1 MAIVTKLQD
10 FNLLDMLQLI
20 SMGNRSAIVRLHTKG
35 NDNIL
40 AFSHGYL
47 TGIMP
52 CDYDIDDDYKEFL
65 TNSISNLIKSE
76 IDEYNQNAQLLQIL
90 PEPYQLSIT
99 NAIKNKFFQFLALPN
114 ETEAEIV
121 FRQDWDNLPL
131 CVYPNLKSINLLLDS
146 CKHMASK
153 EEISKSVNENTV
165 FAVSETFNANI
176 ELDTTEKMILEAI
189 DGVSTCR
196 QIGEK
201 YHVDTWDI
209 IKVSYNLYRAGALIN
224 TTIAAKT
231 AINSPDSGGLV
242 GLDKNILDMA
252 SEFDNYTNA
261 PIQEFIST
269 TCQSINNL
277 LAHNN
282 ITLSI
287 KDLFE
292 KVIKTSPELEFFET
306 TEKTIN
312 YKDFIDNLAFFNQEA
327 DFEKKIKRA
336 FYTLLNEIITSLSGQ
351 TGDKLKEKLGELL
364 PRIKNSID
372 NI

>member
-10 FNLLDMLQLI
+10 FNLLDILQLI
-20 SMGNRSAIVRLHTKG
+20 SMGNRSAIVRLHTRG

-65 TNSISNLIKSE
+65 THSISNLIKSE

-90 PEPYQLSIT
+90 PESYQLSVT
-99 NAIKNKFFQFLALPN
+99 HAIKNKFFQFLALPQ

-153 EEISKSVNENTV
+153 EEISKTVHENTI
-165 FAVSETFNANI
+165 FAKSDSFRMNI
-176 ELDTTEKMILEAI
+176 ELDATEQAILEAI
-189 DGVSTCR
+189 DGTNTCKK
-196 QIGEK
+196 ISEK
-201 YHVDTWDI
+201 LGMDTWDV

-224 TTIAAKT
+224 TTITKT
-231 AINSPDSGGLV
+231 TDHANVDGFF
-242 GLDKNILDMA
+242 GLDKNILEMA
-252 SEFDNYTNA
+252 EGFTHSVNA
-261 PIQEFIST
+261 PIREFITT
-269 TCQSINNL
+269 TCQNINNL
-277 LAHNN
+277 MAHNN
-282 ITLSI
+282 EINISLKELFQKLSGT
-287 KDLFE
+287 FH
-292 KVIKTSPELEFFET
+292 ELEFFET
-306 TEKTIN
+306 MDKTIN

-327 DFEKKIKRA
+327 DFEKKIKNA
-336 FYTLLNEIITSLSGQ
+336 FYQVINEITSELQDKTSN
-351 TGDKLKEKLGELL
+351 KLKEELNELL
-364 PRIKNSID
+364 PLAKNSID

>member
-10 FNLLDMLQLI
+10 FNLLDVLQLI
-20 SMGNRSAIVRLHTKG
+20 SMGNRSAIVRLHTRG

-90 PEPYQLSIT
+90 PESYQLSVT
-99 NAIKNKFFQFLALPN
+99 NAIKNKFFQFLALPQ

-153 EEISKSVNENTV
+153 EEISKFVNENTI
-165 FAVSETFNANI
+165 FAISHSFNANI
-176 ELDTTEKMILEAI
+176 ELDAAEKMILGAI
-189 DGVSTCR
+189 DGASTCR

-201 YHVDTWDI
+201 LHMDTWEI

-224 TTIAAKT
+224 TTIAKT
-231 AINSPDSGGLV
+231 TDNANVDGFFGI
-242 GLDKNILDMA
+242 DKSILEMTEGFA
-252 SEFDNYTNA
+252 SSVNA
-261 PIQEFIST
+261 PIQEFIT
-269 TCQSINNL
+269 MTCQNINNL

-282 ITLSI
+282 EINISLKELFQKLSTT
-287 KDLFE
+287 F
-292 KVIKTSPELEFFET
+292 PELEFFEIT
-306 TEKTIN
+306 DKAIN

-327 DFEKKIKRA
+327 DFEKKIKNA
-336 FYTLLNEIITSLSGQ
+336 FYQVISEITSELKDKTSN
-351 TGDKLKEKLGELL
+351 KLKEKLDELL
-364 PRIKNSID
+364 PQAKNSID